1 MLTRKSIRKGVLG
14 LLVATTLSSTAMDS
28 ADLWFFPDP
37 QDWSKRENVYRIN
50 ESFSKFEIRYKGK
63 VLVTDNDKDI
73 KSISPN
79 GYLVIEKS
87 SFGNSRRLE
96 FTSDS
101 QGNLTRKYFEG
112 AKERTYDSDGSAW
125 LQEVLE
131 EAIYRT
137 GVGGKERAMRIY
149 KSKGVYGILDEVD
162 RISGYSSAFSF
173 NSTIFGYKSMEIRG
187 FNVRNMYL
195 KTLIDEAKLDKKD
208 LPQVLRVIESIE
220 SNSTKGTLLRTIIDK
235 YPLDSYLMA
244 KLLQTTESL
253 SYNTERGNVLRKF
266 QSKYRINEDNYDAYF
281 DVIRNM
287 SINSEK
293 GNVLKPLLNTQKLD
307 DRVMAEL
314 ISTVAQFSSE
324 SEKAAVLR
332 VVASKM
338 SDNSTVVR
346 EYIRTVS
353 GIGDSYRYL
362 RDELLEMVAANGVK
376 PNQPINKAGVLS
388 LLAIAEGYT
397 SNTPKTV
404 TLRRVNASLGDD
416 AELIGE
422 YFDVVGSI
430 NNEMEQYALMLD
442 LLYTQK
448 VNKQILSE
456 MFRIAESLANSDYK
470 HGATAILREA
480 IAYLPADGSLYKDF
494 FDVLERVDHDSGKEE
509 VVRMFCERGKVDAK
523 LAVYLLAVVEDMEV
537 DVERATSMILIHS
550 CMPKDEN
557 LDYIFD
563 SVAKKIESDYEYEKV
578 MLAKK

>member
-1 MLTRKSIRKGVLG
+1 MLTRKSIVKGLFG
-14 LLVATTLSSTAMDS
+14 LLVSGALSSGAS
-28 ADLWFFPDP
+28 ASSNLWFFSDP

-63 VLVTDNDKDI
+63 VQVTDNDKDI

-79 GYLVIEKS
+79 GYLTIEKS

-101 QGNLTRKYFEG
+101 QGRLTRKYYEG
-112 AKERTYDSDGSAW
+112 AKERSYESDGKAW

-137 GVGGKERAMRIY
+137 GVGGKERALRIY
-149 KSKGVYGILDEVD
+149 KSKGVYGILDEVE
-162 RISGYSSAFSF
+162 RISSYSGSFSF
-173 NSTIFGYKSMEIRG
+173 GSSFFGFHSVEVRG

-195 KTLIDEAKLDKKD
+195 KTLVDEASIDKKD
-208 LPQVLRVIESIE
+208 LPLVLRAIEGVE

-235 YPLDSYLMA
+235 YPLDAYLMT
-244 KLLQTTESL
+244 KMLQTTESL
-253 SYNTERGNVLRKF
+253 SYNTEMGNVLRKF
-266 QSKYRINEDNYDAYF
+266 QSKYRINLDNYDAYF
-281 DVIRNM
+281 DVIRRM

-293 GNVLKPLLNTQKLD
+293 GNVLKPLANSQKLE
-307 DRVMAEL
+307 DRVMVEL
-314 ISTVAQFSSE
+314 IRSVGQFSSE

-332 VVASKM
+332 VVATKM
-338 SDNSTVVR
+338 SDNTDVVR

-388 LLAIAEGYT
+388 LLAMADGYT

-404 TLRRVNASLGDD
+404 TLRRVNVSLGNDS
-416 AELIGE
+416 ELVSR
-422 YFDVVGSI
+422 YFDVVGSLT
-430 NNEMEQYALMLD
+430 NEMEQYALMLD
-442 LLYTQK
+442 LLYSQN
-448 VNKQILSE
+448 VGRQILSE
-456 MFRIAESLANSDYK
+456 MFRVAESLANRDYK

-480 IAYLPADGSLYKDF
+480 IPYLPADGSLHKDF

-509 VVRMFCERGKVDAK
+509 IVRMFCERGNVDAK

-537 DVERATSMILIHS
+537 DVERATSMILIYRS
-550 CMPKDEN
+550 MPKDEN

-563 SVAKKIESDYEYEKV
+563 SVAKKMESDYDYEKV
-578 MLAKK
+578 MIAKK